1 MKKTTLLI
9 SIICYLFC
17 ACTTNDEILKRLDE
31 IKDLGNTCPSLAIS
45 ELGTLNEVI
54 MQLPEYYQAKY
65 RLLDVR
71 LHDKA
76 DIMPESDKEIKYL
89 LNYFSENG
97 SLADLQETYYYAGS
111 TYRDLQ
117 DYPSAINYFLSASKI
132 ADQNHGKC
140 DSILLRNT
148 YSNLCYLYN
157 NVQDNRNYLIYA
169 QKEYD
174 VSVAINKIEDT
185 CLFHLGDAYLFNDSV
200 EKAQPFFDSVI
211 SKQMSRPDMHM
222 LSCLL
227 YDFAFMSDISKA
239 KECIAVIDSMVTNN
253 HGNRDA
259 KTLMA
264 YGWYYKACGLADSA
278 IICYKKTL
286 EMNADLEF
294 CYDASRHLFNIY
306 SFLGKEADANHYGK
320 IFSQISDSL
329 NLGKRQEAAATISNL
344 YKYYRDKEEELE
356 LKEEKKEYEY
366 WLTKICLLAL
376 VLISSS
382 IGYILYS
389 KNRHLKKVVNLMKII
404 EKANLDR
411 ETLTSVIQQKNIEL
425 KDAETII
432 NKTSC
437 ELIEKQK
444 ALSTL
449 NCELEQITSELNVKE
464 QLLSIKIE
472 QNKSFVRLLHQAE
485 LENTAEDVIVTMKRS
500 ATGRK
505 SLSPNDW
512 NQFYKAVD
520 EIYPDFKSL
529 ISQKID
535 RVTDEQIKF
544 CYLMRAGFTKNQIQN
559 ITGLSRVTAWRW
571 EKKYEWVYEKP

>member
-1 MKKTTLLI
+1 MNVQTSLQRPAVNIQNTRVRRDRRIGLVFIHLAVISLKSPRNLSIRTFFRYLLCNRPEI
-9 SIICYLFC
+9 LIQVKDNSIIIFYIKFSIAVRSHTLQ
-17 ACTTNDEILKRLDE
+17 CT
-31 IKDLGNTCPSLAIS
+31 S
-45 ELGTLNEVI
+45 
-54 MQLPEYYQAKY
+54 
-65 RLLDVR
+65 
-71 LHDKA
+71 
-76 DIMPESDKEIKYL
+76 SD
-89 LNYFSENG
+89 
-97 SLADLQETYYYAGS
+97 T
-111 TYRDLQ
+111 
-117 DYPSAINYFLSASKI
+117 
-132 ADQNHGKC
+132 
-140 DSILLRNT
+140 
-148 YSNLCYLYN
+148 
-157 NVQDNRNYLIYA
+157 
-169 QKEYD
+169 
-174 VSVAINKIEDT
+174 
-185 CLFHLGDAYLFNDSV
+185 
-200 EKAQPFFDSVI
+200 
-211 SKQMSRPDMHM
+211 
-222 LSCLL
+222 LSC
-227 YDFAFMSDISKA
+227 FF
-239 KECIAVIDSMVTNN
+239 
-253 HGNRDA
+253 
-259 KTLMA
+259 
-264 YGWYYKACGLADSA
+264 
-278 IICYKKTL
+278 
-286 EMNADLEF
+286 
-294 CYDASRHLFNIY
+294 
-306 SFLGKEADANHYGK
+306 
-320 IFSQISDSL
+320 QISDSL

-344 YKYYRDKEEELE
+344 YKYYRDKEEELG

-389 KNRHLKKVVNLMKII
+389 KNRHLKKVVNLMKIL

-444 ALSTL
+444 ALSSL